1 MDEPRDD
8 ARMWHVTVTVAG
20 PSVPEASIRMGLER
34 LSHEHPFL
42 LAGRYA
48 ADRAE
53 IRYWDEAPDVEAAA
67 AHAASLWRLH
77 RASSSLPDWQVVGVE
92 VVDRA
97 TFQRR
102 GRHAA
107 PAGLIA
113 AGRMTPF

>member
-1 MDEPRDD
+1 MSEPHDD

-20 PSVPEASIRMGLER
+20 DPVAEASIRRGLER

-53 IRYWDEAPDVEAAA
+53 IRYWDEAPDVEAATVQA
-67 AHAASLWRLH
+67 AGLWRTH
-77 RASSSLPDWQVVGVE
+77 RASSDLPDWQVVGVE

-102 GRHAA
+102 GRHSA
-107 PAGLIA
+107 PGGLIA

>member
-1 MDEPRDD
+1 MAEPLDD

-20 PSVPEASIRMGLER
+20 APVAEALVRQGLER

-67 AHAASLWRLH
+67 AHAAGLWRMH
-77 RASSSLPDWQVVGVE
+77 RSSSDLPDWEVVGVE
-92 VVDRA
+92 VVDRT

-113 AGRMTPF
+113 AGHMAPF